1 MLQRPKRKWRLWLIG
16 TCLILQG
23 GCVTAGFSAISGV
36 AGVGSAYFDYKTME
50 KTEPVV
56 VSPDVVSYSEMVQTH
71 AADELERLGQPCPR
85 DSVLADCSAI
95 ARMIVDYGKMRD
107 QVRVLQPD

>member
-1 MLQRPKRKWRLWLIG
+1 M
-16 TCLILQG
+16 
-23 GCVTAGFSAISGV
+23 TAGFSAISGV

-56 VSPDVVSYSEMVQTH
+56 VSPDVVAYSEAVQSH

-85 DSVLADCSAI
+85 DSVLADCSAL
-95 ARMIVDYGKMRD
+95 ARMILDYGKMRD
-107 QVRVLQPD
+107 QVRAVKE